1 MKVLGYDEHPPIAA
15 LPEPKSTGNTPKK
28 PSLNRSREDSILI
41 TPPPH
46 MKTPTQTKIHQTLR
60 TMGLKNC
67 LKATKD
73 YLLDSSDDE
82 DDLPTKST
90 VEVGEDSDEE
100 TNRAKKGFDAEQVQ
114 LKGWREG
121 MVVFKGFED
130 EDIDSE
136 EGDNNNTDE
145 EVEMS
150 YCQAPLLS
158 QLARLEVGKSQ

>member
-1 MKVLGYDEHPPIAA
+1 
-15 LPEPKSTGNTPKK
+15 
-28 PSLNRSREDSILI
+28 
-41 TPPPH
+41 
-46 MKTPTQTKIHQTLR
+46 
-60 TMGLKNC
+60 MGLKNC